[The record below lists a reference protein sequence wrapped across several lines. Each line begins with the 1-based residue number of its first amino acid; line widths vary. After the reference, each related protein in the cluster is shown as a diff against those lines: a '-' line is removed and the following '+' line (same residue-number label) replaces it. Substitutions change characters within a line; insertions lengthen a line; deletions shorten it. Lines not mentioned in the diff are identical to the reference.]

1 MAKQSSP
8 VRASRRLKF
17 VLDSAGAPSRH
28 SRSGSQSGGHGA
40 WEILRIVPNE
50 SPTPDL
56 VELTHRAFEAVNK
69 RDLDTTMSLDAAGAG
84 FDMTRTTG
92 FDPRGRAAIRE
103 WTAGLS
109 GVQRQTVLGRMYGL
123 EGLDRS
129 RQGQSSCAEF

>member
-1 MAKQSSP
+1 VVVHLDGAGA
-8 VRASRRLKF
+8 ASR
-17 VLDSAGAPSRH
+17 DA
-28 SRSGSQSGGHGA
+28 RSGSQSGGHGA

-109 GVQRQTVLGRMYGL
+109 GVQRQTVLGLLGRTYGL

-129 RQGQSSCAEF
+129 RRGQ